1 MSIANKYLKRIERL
15 SAEIERLRAA
25 NGMNTVAMRRRF
37 NLQNLKT
44 RLQKN
49 LNKLSNEVNAA
60 AAQGPNALQR
70 RFGARTLNSL
80 DQGLR
85 LAKAYSNANRALSA
99 FLQRHPRWSRRHAS
113 AYTLA
118 EVIPE
123 DARLQAARNRAE
135 ENLAAYVPTITTWA
149 PRVVAAARRAKGRM
163 YAPEGVLGRRTI
175 AAAMQRAAT
184 GNSITNTLREH
195 LTRLRR
201 ARDGGNHA
209 NMRRI
214 YNAMNRNWLAAGG
227 MNGANVM
234 NNAQRIMFRAK
245 LI

>member
-15 SAEIERLRAA
+15 SAEIERLREADWTNNA
-25 NGMNTVAMRRRF
+25 SHYRRRGLE
-37 NLQNLKT
+37 NLRTQM
-44 RLQKN
+44 QKN

-80 DQGLR
+80 DRGLR
-85 LAKAYSNANRALSA
+85 LAKAFSNADRALSA
-99 FLQRHPRWSRRHAS
+99 FLRRHPRYARRSAS
-113 AYTLA
+113 TYTLIH
-118 EVIPE
+118 VIPE
-123 DARLQAARNRAE
+123 DARLQEARNQAE
-135 ENLAAYVPTITTWA
+135 QNLRAYVPTITTWA
-149 PRVVAAARRAKGRM
+149 PRVVAAARRAKARL

-195 LTRLRR
+195 LTKLRR
-201 ARDGGNHA
+201 ARDSGNNA

-234 NNAQRIMFRAK
+234 NNAQQIMFRSG